1 MIREVTVWENNFL
14 LIFSDA
20 VRLYEAAEECV
31 NADLN
36 SVLAKSAVLSVNY
49 AIEAAANSFLQ
60 SIKMT
65 KVMQEK
71 IDKFSTL
78 DKFDFVLQW
87 HTDHHLS
94 AGDSDVQA
102 VKNLIKNRNSM
113 VHPKVTTRSISVET
127 EVGNDGI
134 IKHSIVQPEPRK
146 GKDLKPKLL
155 GDDPELYTHEDA
167 KAALQVMTS
176 FLNIFVHWWGVGYEV
191 AETFLFQTWD
201 GSINARQVMFKK
213 DQITVLIRNDH
224 FLNIQFMGIHGMF
237 KGEEKPA

>member
-1 MIREVTVWENNFL
+1 MIRKVTVWENNFL
-14 LIFSDA
+14 VIFSDA
-20 VRLYEAAEECV
+20 VRLYEAAVECE

-36 SVLAKSAVLSVNY
+36 SVLAKSSILSVNY

-60 SIKMT
+60 SIKLT
-65 KVMQEK
+65 KVLQEK
-71 IDKFSTL
+71 IDKFSTI

-87 HTDHHLS
+87 HTDHYLNS
-94 AGDSDVQA
+94 GDSDVQA

-113 VHPKVTTRSISVET
+113 VHPKVKIRSISVET
-127 EVGNDGI
+127 DVDQDGV
-134 IKHSIVQPEPRK
+134 IKHSVVQPEPRK
-146 GKDLKPKLL
+146 GTDLKPKLL
-155 GDDPELYTHEDA
+155 GDDPELYSHEDA

-176 FLNIFVHWWGVGYEV
+176 FLNIFVQWWGVGYQV

-237 KGEEKPA
+237 QGDEKPA

>member
-1 MIREVTVWENNFL
+1 MIRKITVWENNFL

-20 VRLYEAAEECV
+20 VRLYEAAVECE
-31 NADLN
+31 NAGLN
-36 SVLAKSAVLSVNY
+36 SVLAKSSVLSVNY

-65 KVMQEK
+65 KVLQEK

-87 HTDHHLS
+87 HTDHYLNS
-94 AGDSDVQA
+94 GDSDVQA
-102 VKNLIKNRNSM
+102 VRSLIRNRNSM
-113 VHPKVTTRSISVET
+113 VHPTVTTRSISVET
-127 EVGNDGI
+127 EVAQDGTI
-134 IKHSIVQPEPRK
+134 RHSAIQPEPRK
-146 GKDLKPKLL
+146 GQDQKPKLL

-176 FLNIFVHWWGVGYEV
+176 FLNIFVYWWGVGFEV

-201 GSINARQVMFKK
+201 GSINARQVMFRK

>member
-1 MIREVTVWENNFL
+1 MIRKVTVWENNFL

-20 VRLYEAAEECV
+20 VRLYEAAVECES
-31 NADLN
+31 ADLN
-36 SVLAKSAVLSVNY
+36 SVLAKSSILSVNY
-49 AIEAAANSFLQ
+49 AIEAAANSFLH
-60 SIKMT
+60 SIEIT
-65 KVMQEK
+65 KVLQEK

-87 HTDHHLS
+87 HTDHHLN
-94 AGDSDVQA
+94 AGDSNVQA
-102 VKNLIKNRNSM
+102 VKSLIKNRNSM

-127 EVGNDGI
+127 KVGQDGTI
-134 IKHSIVQPEPRK
+134 IHASIQPEPRK
-146 GKDLKPKLL
+146 GQDPKPKLL

-176 FLNIFVHWWGVGYEV
+176 FLNIFVHWWGVGFEV